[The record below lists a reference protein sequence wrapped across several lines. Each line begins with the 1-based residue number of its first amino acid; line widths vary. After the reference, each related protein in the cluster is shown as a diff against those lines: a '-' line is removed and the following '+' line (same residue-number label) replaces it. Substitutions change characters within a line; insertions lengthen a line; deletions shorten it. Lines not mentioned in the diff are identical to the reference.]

1 MSPTRF
7 ADILWTVVLAL
18 ACAAAVGAVVF
29 LGFSCTPA
37 QRADVG
43 GYTVTGAKIAA
54 CVQGVLADEEQRR
67 LRDAREAEIA
77 AQLEAERIEDAAREH
92 PPSVKQEIEK
102 VLKEGA
108 K

>member
-1 MSPTRF
+1 MSPVQF
-7 ADILWTVVLAL
+7 AKRLMI
-18 ACAAAVGAVVF
+18 AAVVGTIAG
-29 LGFSCTPA
+29 LTLASLLPGCTPA

-54 CVQGVLADEEQRR
+54 CVQGVLADEEQQR

-77 AQLEAERIEDAAREH
+77 AQLEAERIEEAAREH

-102 VLKEGA
+102 VLR
-108 K
+108 